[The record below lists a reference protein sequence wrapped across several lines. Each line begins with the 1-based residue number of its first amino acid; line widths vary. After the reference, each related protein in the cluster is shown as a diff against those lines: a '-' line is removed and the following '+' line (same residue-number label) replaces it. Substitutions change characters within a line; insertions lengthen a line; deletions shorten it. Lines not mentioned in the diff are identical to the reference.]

1 MKPETT
7 PQLLKPAARRPAQH
21 GGCNTHLYFGKP
33 KRDDK
38 EQHDRKERSKSL
50 EKVGML
56 GKFRKRPDESF
67 FVNGL
72 LEAAFFVIAED
83 KTNRG

>member
-1 MKPETT
+1 
-7 PQLLKPAARRPAQH
+7 
-21 GGCNTHLYFGKP
+21 
-33 KRDDK
+33 
-38 EQHDRKERSKSL
+38 
-50 EKVGML
+50 ML

-83 KTNRG
+83 KTNRGLSNNAQAEKNQDVEGNVVDLFHHRNTG